1 MVKVR
6 PDDDAGSGHSDST
19 VGGSSSFNLE
29 GLTGKDG
36 TLL

>member
-19 VGGSSSFNLE
+19 VGGSSFNLE

-36 TLL
+36 TSL